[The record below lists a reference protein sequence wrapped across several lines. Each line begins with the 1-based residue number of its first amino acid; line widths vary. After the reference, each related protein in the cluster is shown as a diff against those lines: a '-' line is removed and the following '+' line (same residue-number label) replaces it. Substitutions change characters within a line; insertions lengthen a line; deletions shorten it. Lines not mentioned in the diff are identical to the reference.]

1 MGGNGYKGTYLLEDA
16 LSFGKVVTFK
26 DIMFAGNKWDF
37 GNFSISDT
45 GEFYELSVNKS
56 LDYFIKDDRQEAD
69 I

>member
-1 MGGNGYKGTYLLEDA
+1 
-16 LSFGKVVTFK
+16 
-26 DIMFAGNKWDF
+26 MFAGNKWDF

-56 LDYFIKDDRQEAD
+56 LDYFIKDDRREAD